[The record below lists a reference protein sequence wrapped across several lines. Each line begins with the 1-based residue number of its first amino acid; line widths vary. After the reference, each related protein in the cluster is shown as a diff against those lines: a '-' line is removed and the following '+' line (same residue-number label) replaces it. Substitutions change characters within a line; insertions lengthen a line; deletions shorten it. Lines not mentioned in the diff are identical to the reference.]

1 MVSPAPSARP
11 RRAPGLASLV
21 RTITLAGALV
31 VALATVAGAPPAAA
45 KGGPPRPAPR
55 PPVKEEPVG
64 APIRDVPT
72 TVSVP
77 VDAETSLVL
86 GLPER
91 FWVQTPRINTVPTS
105 LDGDG
110 VIVQYL
116 NLRGGSVSMLYAGVV
131 PLSAGTGGLEQRASD
146 TALDFA
152 ATLGDKYQRVD
163 WSIFSGPVAVAPA
176 PLKVDGVKVAAW
188 RSKKYSTRPAA
199 AYGGPT
205 SVFTGELLLFHPPG
219 SERLAYVALDFKGG
233 GTTLDKATE
242 HLSLKKT
249 REVSPKARRVQL
261 LDLKESAN
269 DPSRFPVRL
278 VAFDMPAGFVVTPD
292 VLKLTGEWV
301 YVEDR
306 LDAAGRRDAVLRV
319 HQRPADAT
327 KPLTRDRDD
336 ERAFY
341 REDERGPATEV
352 PLAVKGATA
361 WLFEHPSVRDGA
373 GARAMTAVLR
383 LDDMTLLLTWTT
395 FGDAEALARDR
406 ATFTALLASLEHTV
420 RW

>member
-1 MVSPAPSARP
+1 MGAPPPSP
-11 RRAPGLASLV
+11 RRAPGLASLAR
-21 RTITLAGALV
+21 RTVVATTLAVAA
-31 VALATVAGAPPAAA
+31 ALAPAPSADA

-55 PPVKEEPVG
+55 PTVKEEPIN

-91 FWVQTPRINTVPTS
+91 FWVQAPRINTVPTS

-110 VIVQYL
+110 VIVQYI
-116 NLRGGSVSMLYAGVV
+116 NFRGGSVSMLYAGVV
-131 PLSAGTGGLEQRASD
+131 PLSAGDGPREQRASD

-163 WSIFSGPVAVAPA
+163 WSVFSGPVAVAPVA
-176 PLKVDGVKVAAW
+176 LKVDGVKVAAW

-219 SERLAYVALDFKGG
+219 TDKLAYVALDFKGG
-233 GTTLDKATE
+233 GTTLDKAIE
-242 HLSLKKT
+242 RLSLKKT
-249 REVSPKARRVQL
+249 REVNPKARRVQL

-306 LDAAGRRDAVLRV
+306 LDAAGRRDAVLRI
-319 HQRPADAT
+319 HQRPADTTRPVT
-327 KPLTRDRDD
+327 KDRDD
-336 ERAFY
+336 EYAFH
-341 REDERGPATEV
+341 REEERGPVAEV

-361 WLFEHPSVRDGA
+361 WVFEHPSPRDGA
-373 GARAMTAVLR
+373 GTRAMTAVLR

-395 FGDAEALARDR
+395 FGDAAAVARDR